1 MIVIHNDELN
11 ILFFMKY
18 RAEGAEVPGNFLA
31 ALPPHFF
38 FQAAPAS
45 DLFPG
50 IFFSQAAPARRGQKH
65 LDPAPALD

>member
-1 MIVIHNDELN
+1 MIHNDELN

-18 RAEGAEVPGNFLA
+18 KAEVPGNFLA
-31 ALPPHFF
+31 APPHFF

-50 IFFSQAAPARRGQKH
+50 IFFRKQLRLEGDKNI
-65 LDPAPALD
+65 